1 MLKILADYRGKIIV
15 QESFLDS
22 NHMSGRTTGKNVTE
36 HIINILK
43 NMKLILITVGDKLTT
58 MQVL

>member
-1 MLKILADYRGKIIV
+1 
-15 QESFLDS
+15 
-22 NHMSGRTTGKNVTE
+22 MSGRTTGKNVTE

-58 MQVL
+58 MQVI